1 MPRKLPHYLRIER
14 RRAGLSQ
21 TDIAVLLGV
30 RTASK
35 ISRYERGRRLPPL
48 KTALAYEAILGK
60 PIAELFAGTF
70 APIEG
75 EVQRRARSLK
85 DSSARPPRGSRFA
98 RRKGSIQTIAAR

>member
-60 PIAELFAGTF
+60 PIAELFGGTF
-70 APIEG
+70 QPIRA
-75 EVQRRARSLK
+75 EVGRRARALE
-85 DSSARPPRGSRFA
+85 DSTVRPPRGSRFA
-98 RRKGSIQTIAAR
+98 RRKGSIQIIASR